1 MHRHPGAMTV
11 DGVKRRTGASSGRCQ
26 GSFCTQRIMELLAR
40 EQNVSVDL
48 VNKDGPGSDIIQNEK
63 Y

>member
-1 MHRHPGAMTV
+1 
-11 DGVKRRTGASSGRCQ
+11 
-26 GSFCTQRIMELLAR
+26 MELLAR

-48 VNKDGPGSDIIQNEK
+48 VNKDGPGSAIIHNEK